1 MPSVLTLF
9 SIPKA
14 ASPHIAVI
22 QANAVSSWRRLGA
35 GIVLYGDEDGVADL
49 AAATGATH
57 VPEVARNELGTPLLD
72 GIFSDVHRRS
82 DAPVLCFANSDI
94 VLPSEFRVAIERISA
109 RKHPFLMIGESW
121 DTDVETPINFDE
133 EWEQELMARRGR
145 RRGAGAIDY
154 FAFTHGLLRD
164 VPPFAV
170 GRVAFDNWLVWRAR
184 SLGALVVD
192 ASPTVHALHQRH
204 DYAHIAGGFTATR
217 YSSSEG
223 QRNLELAGGKAFLYT
238 RFDATHLLRR
248 RGLRP
253 NLGRTFRAK
262 ERSRKAAYRLRRA
275 LSRRSLAAGKAS

>member
-1 MPSVLTLF
+1 MLTVF
-9 SIPKA
+9 TVPKG

-35 GIVLYGDEDGVADL
+35 GVVLYGDEDGVADL

-57 VPEVARNELGTPLLD
+57 VPEIARNELGTPLLD

-82 DAPVLCFANSDI
+82 DAPVLCFANTDI
-94 VLPSEFRVAIERISA
+94 ILPNAFHDAIERISA
-109 RKHPFLMIGESW
+109 RRHPFLMIGESW
-121 DTDVETPINFDE
+121 DTDVQAPLDFEA
-133 EWEQELMARRGR
+133 EWEPELLGRRGR

-184 SLGALVVD
+184 DLGALVVD
-192 ASPTVHALHQRH
+192 ASPSVRAIHQRH
-204 DYAHIAGGFTATR
+204 DYSHVAGGFTATR
-217 YSSSEG
+217 YHSAEG
-223 QRNLELAGGKAFLYT
+223 QRNLALAGGKSFLYT
-238 RFDATHLLRR
+238 RFDATHLLGR

-275 LSRRSLAAGKAS
+275 LVRDPVGTDAGRAG